1 MKDEIKIKWLGSPV
15 ILKLERSRGYD
26 SPGADIYE
34 DGDYGLQFYYCKTTR
49 KWTGTY
55 SVEIRDKNNLGGII
69 SVNSEAK
76 TPQLLSN
83 KLDKNLSKL
92 FNLFG
97 LEF

>member
-15 ILKLERSRGYD
+15 ILKYIHREYPGLEV
-26 SPGADIYE
+26 YE
-34 DGDYGLQFYYCKTTR
+34 NENYGIEFHYSTLKN
-49 KWTGTY
+49 KWAGTY
-55 SVEIRDKNNLGGII
+55 SVEIRDENNLGGVI

-76 TPQLLSN
+76 TPQLLAN
-83 KLDKNLSKL
+83 KLDENLGKL